1 MRIPARRALFLLAA
15 AGVAFFLVRGV
26 IHMPPFGHYAGVYG
40 LTLNQIAVSQRHVTD
55 VVASVNFDYRG
66 IDTIGEEFIL
76 FVSVTGVV
84 LLLRMQREEAEQSEQ
99 SAEDEQDRQGE
110 QAGQAGQVA
119 GQQVALPR
127 RSAAVDFMCQA
138 LVAPTVVLGLYII
151 SHGHLTPGGGFQG
164 GAVLASAFLLL
175 FLGGE
180 YAALTALIPTEFASA
195 ADGFGA
201 GGFVVIGFV
210 GLALGGVFLKNAL
223 PLGPVGVIY
232 SSGTIPLINLSVG
245 VEVGAGFVLILLEFL
260 RQSLQL
266 YERQQA
272 REAEQPE
279 GA

>member
-15 AGVAFFLVRGV
+15 AGMAFFLARGV
-26 IHMPPFGHYAGVYG
+26 IHMSPFGHYSGVYG
-40 LTLNQIAVSQRHVTD
+40 LTLNRIAVPQRHVTD

-99 SAEDEQDRQGE
+99 SAEQAEQDEQPE
-110 QAGQAGQVA
+110 QVA

-127 RSAAVDFMCQA
+127 WSPAVNALCQV

-210 GLALGGVFLKNAL
+210 GLALGGVFLYNAL

-232 SSGTIPLINLSVG
+232 SSGMIPLINLSVG
-245 VEVGAGFVLILLEFL
+245 AEVGAGYVLILLEFL
-260 RQSLQL
+260 RQSLRL